1 MNTLYDMTNRREPVI
16 LNYTPFRISQ
26 ANDNS
31 ISSIYD
37 IQFDVKFPRG
47 MEPRELTEWKNS
59 YLEGV
64 RVDELNNG
72 SYEPIKDTFNFE
84 PIEEDELPYD
94 LPYSTYTKL
103 HNMKDTMNV

>member
-1 MNTLYDMTNRREPVI
+1 MTKRREPVI

-26 ANDNS
+26 QSADS

-37 IQFDVKFPRG
+37 VQFDVKFPRG
-47 MEPRELTEWKNS
+47 IEPMELTEWKNS

-64 RVDELNNG
+64 RADKLNNG
-72 SYEPIKDTFNFE
+72 SYKPINDTFNFE

-103 HNMKDTMNV
+103 HNMKGTMNV